1 MDTRSST
8 EKVDLEEFHFR
19 GLTLNRR
26 NSRKA
31 RVLYDYDKA
40 QEDEISVTA
49 EQVGICVGECHV
61 WTTISLFPLLQ
72 YVTAY
77 PVPGN
82 DEYFIVVIGEGS
94 DKIGKVP
101 LTYLEL
107 F

>member
-49 EQVGICVGECHV
+49 EQVG
-61 WTTISLFPLLQ
+61 LLCWR
-72 YVTAY
+72 
-77 PVPGN
+77 VPRVDLN
-82 DEYFIVVIGEGS
+82 IAIPSVAVCDCLPCSWE
-94 DKIGKVP
+94 
-101 LTYLEL
+101 
-107 F
+107 